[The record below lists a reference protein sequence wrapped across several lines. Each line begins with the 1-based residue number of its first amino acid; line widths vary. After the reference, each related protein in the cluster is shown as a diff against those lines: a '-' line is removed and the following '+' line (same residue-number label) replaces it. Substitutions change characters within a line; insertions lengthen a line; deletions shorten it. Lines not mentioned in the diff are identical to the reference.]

1 MTTDWDVAF
10 YDTCM
15 RKIAPAFIAPF
26 LKECQLKGSDSLLKM
41 EGNKTTSRPHL
52 VGFLSFTPPP
62 VLKYHC

>member
-1 MTTDWDVAF
+1 MFCFFVQPIMQNFVIHDNRQAF

-41 EGNKTTSRPHL
+41 EENGITWEIK
-52 VGFLSFTPPP
+52 
-62 VLKYHC
+62 